1 MELPLSSAL
10 AARLDWLPQAG
21 STNDVLAQA
30 AAGPSAAAWPDLSVV
45 ATDDQVAGRGRL
57 GRSWVAPAGASLAVS
72 LLVRPRGASGEPVP
86 VERFGML
93 SLLAGVAMARAVAG
107 VLGEASGGVGS
118 SVGAGSG
125 AGAGAGARVALKW
138 PNDVLIGEKKVCGIL
153 AELLPGADG
162 VVIGTGVNLS
172 LEAADLPT
180 PTSTSLLLAG
190 ARPEDAAA
198 DRVLSAYLREFTA
211 LYAAWLSSDGDPEA
225 SGLLAAATE
234 VSATL
239 GRAVRVE
246 LPGGVFRTGV
256 ARAIDATGRLVV
268 DTGDGGSPAELVVS
282 AGDVTHLRHDDS

>member
-30 AAGPSAAAWPDLSVV
+30 AAGPSAASWPDLSVV

-107 VLGEASGGVGS
+107 VLGEASDGV
-118 SVGAGSG
+118 GSG
-125 AGAGAGARVALKW
+125 AGAGAGARVGLKW

-190 ARPEDAAA
+190 ARPEDATA

-211 LYAAWLSSDGDPEA
+211 LYAAWLSCDGDPDA

-282 AGDVTHLRHDDS
+282 AGDVTHLRHDGS